1 MAVMGLLIIAGTVI
15 IIVFLVLRHH
25 NHRSSLS
32 VEQHA
37 EYGIIKIAYR
47 FYSLCLS
54 YSLVLRIMAIS

>member
-37 EYGIIKIAYR
+37 EYGIIKIVYR
-47 FYSLCLS
+47 FYSL
-54 YSLVLRIMAIS
+54 